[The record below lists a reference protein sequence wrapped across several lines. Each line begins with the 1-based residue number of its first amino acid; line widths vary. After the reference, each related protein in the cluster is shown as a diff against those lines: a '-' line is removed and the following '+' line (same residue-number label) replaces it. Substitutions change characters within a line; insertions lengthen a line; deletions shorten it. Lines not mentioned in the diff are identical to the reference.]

1 MRQLIVELRG
11 ARQAVFSC
19 HEATSL
25 TTKPLELADPTGWLL
40 AWSLG
45 GYMVAR
51 RNRTMTQYHFCQ
63 SDREEMRDEGNCSN
77 GSGCG
82 NGRDEA
88 GGAARAAGGGA
99 QSEPQSRQK
108 HYRRTTCTIKKF
120 LPRKSRRIGFLSPV
134 RET

>member
-1 MRQLIVELRG
+1 MRSLVVELRG
-11 ARQAVFSC
+11 ARQAVFSF

-25 TTKPLELADPTGWLL
+25 TTKPLELADPTRWLL

-51 RNRTMTQYHFCQ
+51 RNRTMTQYHFCDNSYQ
-63 SDREEMRDEGNCSN
+63 SDREMRDEGNCSN

-88 GGAARAAGGGA
+88 SGAARAAGGGA
-99 QSEPQSRQK
+99 RQPLGREL
-108 HYRRTTCTIKKF
+108 RRCRCSGSCVGIH
-120 LPRKSRRIGFLSPV
+120 LG
-134 RET
+134 

>member
-1 MRQLIVELRG
+1 MRSLVVELRG
-11 ARQAVFSC
+11 ARQAVVSC

-25 TTKPLELADPTGWLL
+25 TTKPLELAGPTGWLL

-51 RNRTMTQYHFCQ
+51 RNRTMTQYHFCYKSYQ
-63 SDREEMRDEGNCSN
+63 TEREVTDEGDCGD

-88 GGAARAAGGGA
+88 GGAARAAGGSA
-99 QSEPQSRQK
+99 RQPLGCEL
-108 HYRRTTCTIKKF
+108 RRCRCSGSCVGIYW
-120 LPRKSRRIGFLSPV
+120 G
-134 RET
+134 